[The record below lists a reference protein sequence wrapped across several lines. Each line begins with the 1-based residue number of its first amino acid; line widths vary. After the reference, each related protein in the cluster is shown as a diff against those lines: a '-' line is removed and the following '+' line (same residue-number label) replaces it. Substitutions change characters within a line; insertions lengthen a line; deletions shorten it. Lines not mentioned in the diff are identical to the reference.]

1 MSKAKGT
8 EKKMKNKNIILDNKV
23 ILVTGAAG
31 FIGSNLVLKLLFR
44 TALLSVFV
52 VYMVKRDLPIKE
64 IPLINKLIKK

>member
-1 MSKAKGT
+1 MGRYAVLTLVLYSVAVLVD
-8 EKKMKNKNIILDNKV
+8 IDN
-23 ILVTGAAG
+23 L
-31 FIGSNLVLKLLFR
+31 FLKLLFR